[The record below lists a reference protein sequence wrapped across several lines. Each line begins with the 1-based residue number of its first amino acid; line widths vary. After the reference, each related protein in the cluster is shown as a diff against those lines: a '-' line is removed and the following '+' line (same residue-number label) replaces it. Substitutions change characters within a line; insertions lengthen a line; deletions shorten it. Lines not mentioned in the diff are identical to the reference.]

1 MAISFACPDWAERIE
16 AGRAPIPDLPLNQA
30 KAERITAIFDDLR
43 LPDVPGHPRFGDA
56 TGEWFRDI
64 LRAAFAA
71 EDPETRQA
79 LVNEVMLL
87 IPKKNSKTTNAAG
100 VGVAA
105 LLATDRPLAEMMI
118 LGPTQKIAQRAFSQ
132 ARGMI
137 RQDPQ
142 LRKVFHIAD
151 HTQTITRIATGAKL
165 TVKTFDMNVVTGE
178 IPALTIVDELHLIGA
193 MSQGER
199 VIKQITGGMVTNPEA
214 LLLYLTTQSD
224 VPPQGIFRTKL
235 HYARRVRDGEITEGV
250 RLLPVLYEFPA
261 EVQTDEAKPWR
272 DPATWGF
279 VNPNLGRTAHLDI
292 LQDQWRTAEDEGIE
306 AQILWASQHLN
317 IEIGLGINA
326 DAWPGAAYWTRRG
339 DPELTLDELIAR
351 SEVAVVGV
359 DGGGLDDL
367 FALAVIGRDRET
379 REWLHWAHAWAQDD
393 VLERRKDIVSILR
406 DLERAGDL
414 TIAAD
419 TGQVVTEACD
429 LIERLDA
436 EGLLPGQGHAVGLD
450 AYGIADLLDE
460 LDRRGFAA
468 ERLTSVG
475 QGWKLQQAV
484 VTLPPRLKDGR
495 FRHGA
500 QPLMAWSVG
509 NAKAEMKGSNWIVT
523 KQRSGSAK
531 IDALM
536 ATFNAAML
544 MFGNPASQA
553 ASRANMES
561 YFADLEAGT

>member
-1 MAISFACPDWAERIE
+1 MSVSFACPDWQVRIR
-16 AGRAPIPDLPLNQA
+16 AGRAPVTDLPMNAA
-30 KAERITAIFDDLR
+30 KADRITAIFNDLR

-71 EDPETRQA
+71 EDPETKQA
-79 LVNEVMLL
+79 LVNEVLLL

-105 LLATDRPLAEMMI
+105 LLASDRPMAEMLI
-118 LGPTQKIAQRAFSQ
+118 LGPTQKIAQRAFIQ

-151 HTQTITRIATGAKL
+151 HTQTIRRIATGARL

-178 IPALTIVDELHLIGA
+178 IPALTIIDELHLIGA
-193 MSQGER
+193 MAQGER
-199 VIKQITGGMVTNPEA
+199 VIKQITGGMVTNPNA
-214 LLLYLTTQSD
+214 LLFYLTTQSD
-224 VPPQGIFRTKL
+224 VPPQGVFKSKL
-235 HYARRVRDGEITEGV
+235 NYARGVRDGLITEGV

-261 EVQTDEAKPWR
+261 SVQTDDAKPWR
-272 DPATWGF
+272 DPQSWGF

-292 LQDQWRTAEDEGIE
+292 LVDQWRNAQDEGIE

-317 IEIGLGINA
+317 IEVGLGINA
-326 DAWPGAAYWTRRG
+326 DSWPGAAYWERRG
-339 DPELTLDELIAR
+339 DPGLTLDELIAR
-351 SEVAVVGV
+351 SEVAAVGV

-367 FALAVIGRDRET
+367 FAISVIGRDRET
-379 REWLHWAHAWAQDD
+379 REWLHWAHAWAQED
-393 VLERRKDIVSILR
+393 VLERRKDIVSTLR
-406 DLERAGDL
+406 DLERVGDL
-414 TIAAD
+414 TIAD
-419 TGQVVTEACD
+419 GIGQVVTEACD
-429 LIERLDA
+429 IIERLDA
-436 EGLLPGQGHAVGLD
+436 EGLLPIDGPAVGLD
-450 AYGIADLLDE
+450 AFGIADLLDE
-460 LDRRGFAA
+460 LDRRGFEA
-468 ERLTSVG
+468 ERLVSVG

-544 MFGNPASQA
+544 MFGNPAA
-553 ASRANMES
+553 PRRFDASAMV
-561 YFADLEAGT
+561 A

>member
-1 MAISFACPDWAERIE
+1 MAVSFACPDWPDRIR
-16 AGRAPIPDLPLNQA
+16 AGRAPIADLPLNRA
-30 KAERITAIFDDLR
+30 KADRITAIFNDLR

-71 EDPETRQA
+71 EDPQTGQA
-79 LVNEVMLL
+79 LVNEVLLL

-105 LLATDRPLAEMMI
+105 LLAEDRPLAEMMI
-118 LGPTQKIAQRAFSQ
+118 LGPTQKIAHRAFSQ

-137 RQDPQ
+137 RQDAQ
-142 LRKVFHIAD
+142 LKKVFHVND
-151 HTQTITRIATGAKL
+151 NTQTITRIKTGARL
-165 TVKTFDMNVVTGE
+165 SVKTFDMNVVTGD
-178 IPALTIVDELHLIGA
+178 IPTLTIIDELHLIGA
-193 MSQGER
+193 MAQGER
-199 VIKQITGGMVTNPEA
+199 VIKQITGGMVTNPNA
-214 LLLYLTTQSD
+214 LLIYLTTQSD
-224 VPPQGIFRTKL
+224 VPPQGVFRSKL
-235 HYARRVRDGEITEGV
+235 AYARGVRDGAITEGV

-261 EVQTDEAKPWR
+261 AVQTDEAKPWA

-279 VNPNLGRTAHLDI
+279 VNPNLGRTAHLDM
-292 LQDQWRTAEDEGIE
+292 LTDQWRNAQDEGIE

-326 DAWPGAAYWTRRG
+326 DSWPGASYWERRG
-339 DPELTLDELIAR
+339 DKTLTLDALIAR
-351 SEVAVVGV
+351 SEVVTVGV

-367 FALAVIGRDRET
+367 FALAVIGRDRIT

-393 VLERRKDIVSILR
+393 VLERRKDIVSTLR

-414 TIAAD
+414 TIAGH
-419 TGQVVTEACD
+419 TGQVVSEACD
-429 LIERLDA
+429 IIQRLD
-436 EGLLPGQGHAVGLD
+436 EDGLLPLDAPAVGLD
-450 AYGIADLLDE
+450 AFGIADLLDE

-468 ERLTSVG
+468 ERLVSVG

-500 QPLMAWSVG
+500 QPLMAWSVT

-531 IDALM
+531 IDAVM

-544 MFGNPASQA
+544 MFGNPAATGGGIDGMLSA
-553 ASRANMES
+553 PVMVA
-561 YFADLEAGT
+561 